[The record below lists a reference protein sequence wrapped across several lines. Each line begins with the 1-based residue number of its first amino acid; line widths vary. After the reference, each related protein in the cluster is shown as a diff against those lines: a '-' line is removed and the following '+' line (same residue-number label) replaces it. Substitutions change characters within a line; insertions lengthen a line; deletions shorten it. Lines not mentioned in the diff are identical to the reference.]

1 MSKIELKRSDFK
13 VFWET
18 RIRYYELD
26 PQGIMHNANYLA
38 FYDQAV
44 VEYYRE
50 YDFDYEKEIEETNK
64 DWHTVQVT
72 VQYNKP
78 LYFDDEIE
86 VGLKIKEIGNS
97 SMTWVMG
104 MFLKGTGELAS
115 ASEIVHVYTDIETKK
130 PTKITDDLKAK
141 LGVKKKMRKEK
152 LLLLFVF
159 LLGSSCSFFNND
171 KEEGVGVATLE
182 NMESTTTTVNT
193 NELSWVDAEL
203 LLAQCIRDNNYELE
217 DPKKPGDLRRI
228 LTPIFIQMTQAEQQE
243 LYSIIEKCAE
253 ENNIPLDAREN
264 ATPEQQAAILDAEL
278 EVAQCLREKG
288 LDVSDPTSETGLRDT
303 LPPLVVT
310 GVISAKDLR
319 ALVRECITENG
330 YEVPED
336 LREENDP

>member
-1 MSKIELKRSDFK
+1 
-13 VFWET
+13 
-18 RIRYYELD
+18 
-26 PQGIMHNANYLA
+26 
-38 FYDQAV
+38 
-44 VEYYRE
+44 
-50 YDFDYEKEIEETNK
+50 
-64 DWHTVQVT
+64 
-72 VQYNKP
+72 
-78 LYFDDEIE
+78 
-86 VGLKIKEIGNS
+86 
-97 SMTWVMG
+97 
-104 MFLKGTGELAS
+104 
-115 ASEIVHVYTDIETKK
+115 
-130 PTKITDDLKAK
+130 
-141 LGVKKKMRKEK
+141 MRKEK

-159 LLGSSCSFFNND
+159 LLVSSCSFFNND

-319 ALVRECITENG
+319 ALVRECITEN
-330 YEVPED
+330 
-336 LREENDP
+336 LSLIHI